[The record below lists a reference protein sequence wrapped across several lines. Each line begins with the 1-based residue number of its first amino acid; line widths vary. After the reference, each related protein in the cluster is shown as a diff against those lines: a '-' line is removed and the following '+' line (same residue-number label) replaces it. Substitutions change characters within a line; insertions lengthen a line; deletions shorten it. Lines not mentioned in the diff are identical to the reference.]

1 MADIIHWNVRG
12 LRANF
17 EELRLL
23 CNQYNP
29 QVVALQECQ
38 LQKDKIINLTGF
50 SGITKSSPGDTAA
63 GGVTLYINNSVLF
76 SEIKLDTDLQAVSV
90 TVSAKKTLPVC
101 NVYLPPSL

>member
-1 MADIIHWNVRG
+1 MADIILLNVRG

-38 LQKDKIINLTGF
+38 LWKDEIISLTGF
-50 SGITKSSPGDTAA
+50 SGITKSSPGDNAT
-63 GGVTLYINNSVLF
+63 GGVTLYINKSVLF
-76 SEIKLDTDLQAVSV
+76 SEIQLDTDLQAVAV
-90 TVSAKKTLPVC
+90 RVSAKKTVTFIFHC
-101 NVYLPPSL
+101 H